1 MKTAWSDF
9 PWGGCGHVPVRA
21 YPPTTPPVGV
31 ARNCGAGFIG
41 PGRFGTWR
49 VVMYSWQTDGETGQL
64 YFPTHSAVAVCG
76 GDLRPLGLFGL
87 RTAARAAGRGAGRGK
102 RTSDCGTARTRPN
115 HMVAG
120 TMWPELNALL
130 ALS

>member
-31 ARNCGAGFIG
+31 ARNCGAGFIC

-87 RTAARAAGRGAGRGK
+87 RAAARAAGSAPVTVAPPAPD
-102 RTSDCGTARTRPN
+102 RTT
-115 HMVAG
+115 
-120 TMWPELNALL
+120 WLL
-130 ALS
+130 EPCRQSSMRF